1 MWGHAG
7 FFFSFI
13 MCVPVHVCTC
23 ACHSMYLADPV
34 LFFFFL
40 VSVKPR
46 IGEKSQNL
54 AFFDIPG
61 QESYGGLWWLSNR
74 KQVYFNDLFVL
85 IQNCKRNGGLPLSRC
100 FLDVRTQTDPSDW
113 EACQE
118 DTQGRHVRDSSEAGP
133 GQNRVKHTEAILKN
147 TERPSACIYGEWE
160 PMPWSLQGQRR
171 VSGGRCHL
179 TTHSIFC
186 HPWSSVWWTHK
197 SGWLPSCPSS
207 FPRGSV
213 WLFFNGIYWLLAVG
227 ERSWLLTSFTDKWRK
242 GLNFLFFLSQGFSVQ

>member
-1 MWGHAG
+1 MLV
-7 FFFSFI
+7 FSSHLSCVCLC
-13 MCVPVHVCTC
+13 MCVHVHAI
-23 ACHSMYLADPV
+23 ACILLTLCC

-61 QESYGGLWWLSNR
+61 QESYGGLWWLSNL

-100 FLDVRTQTDPSDW
+100 FLDVRTQTDLRDDPSNW

-133 GQNRVKHTEAILKN
+133 GQNRVKHTKTILKN
-147 TERPSACIYGEWE
+147 TERPSACIYGERE
-160 PMPWSLQGQRR
+160 PMPWSLQDQRR
-171 VSGGRCHL
+171 ASGGRCHL

-186 HPWSSVWWTHK
+186 HPWSSVW
-197 SGWLPSCPSS
+197 
-207 FPRGSV
+207 
-213 WLFFNGIYWLLAVG
+213 
-227 ERSWLLTSFTDKWRK
+227 
-242 GLNFLFFLSQGFSVQ
+242 